1 VLALSNGK
9 RGIHRI
15 APVAVAAIVAVLAPT
30 GATAA
35 NASTVAVPAGATAVN
50 ASTAAAPTN
59 LLSCYANPLRI
70 TEAGKP
76 APNPDKLCQTDQV
89 AGARS
94 TSTIGGVKVTATG
107 IAGATAV
114 TTGTVTALAAG
125 ITEAGAPMMKTV
137 TGQATAMDKS
147 AHLVIGKTVIDL
159 GMMTTKSTITCTYG
173 ARSAKFSFKS
183 VSSVGSL
190 KINGKSRAI
199 GNGARSIA
207 LPAGTLVLNHTTITP
222 TGITQHAA
230 MLHTTGADV
239 VLGEAAVAIAN
250 TPKNACHPA

>member
-1 VLALSNGK
+1 VLAPSNGK

-30 GATAA
+30 GSTAA
-35 NASTVAVPAGATAVN
+35 NASTVA
-50 ASTAAAPTN
+50 APTS
-59 LLSCYANPLRI
+59 LLSCYANPLRVA
-70 TEAGKP
+70 EAGKP
-76 APNPDKLCQTDQV
+76 ASNPDKLCKTDQV

-94 TSTIGGVKVTATG
+94 TTTIGGIKVTATG
-107 IAGATAV
+107 IEGATAF
-114 TTGTVTALAAG
+114 TTGTVTAQAAG

-137 TGQATAMDKS
+137 SGQATAVDKS
-147 AHLVIGKTVIDL
+147 AHLVIGKTTIDL

-173 ARSAKFSFKS
+173 ARSAKYSFKS

-199 GNGARSIA
+199 GNGARSIK
-207 LPAGTLVLNHTTITP
+207 LPSGTLMLNHTAITA

-230 MLHTTGADV
+230 MLHTAGADV
-239 VLGEAAVAIAN
+239 VLGEAAVAVAN
-250 TPKNACHPA
+250 TPKNPCHPS